1 MLHGLWSAGGWAQWQ
16 RRSPATAA
24 PLLALLLKLLVE
36 QWRGASVVV
45 GDLPVVLEA
54 HVYGA
59 LGGLLL
65 PLAWQLARMRRA
77 RPL

>member
-1 MLHGLWSAGGWAQWQ
+1 MWSAGGWSQW
-16 RRSPATAA
+16 RRGSLASAV
-24 PLLALLLKLLVE
+24 PLLALLFKLVVE
-36 QWRGASVVV
+36 QWRGASVVA

-59 LGGLLL
+59 VGGLLL
-65 PLAWQLARMRRA
+65 PALWQLGGSRHA